1 MTSTVTNTETQATT
15 TWRTHIE
22 SFMAHSFV
30 QNALVVLIVL
40 NAAILGLETNH
51 ELMAEWGDVLHWLDH
66 VILWIF
72 IAEIIVLIAA
82 RGLGYFKDPWCVF
95 DFIVVGIALI
105 PASGSLSVLRALRVL
120 RVLRLI
126 NKVESMRKVVGGLLS
141 SLPGLG
147 SVFGLILI
155 IFYVAAVI
163 ATNLFREE
171 FPEWFGHLGSSA
183 YTLFQVM
190 TLEGWSQDIA
200 RPVMEHYPHA
210 WIFFVL
216 FILIATFIIF
226 NLFIAVIVD
235 SITADKEKEQMNQNQ
250 FDKIEYEVLAV
261 RAEIQQVIAL
271 RQEIKELRELL
282 EKR

>member
-1 MTSTVTNTETQATT
+1 MTTSTISQRPNG
-15 TWRTHIE
+15 WRQSIE
-22 SFMAHSFV
+22 AFMAHPLI
-30 QNALVVLIVL
+30 QNGLVVLIIL
-40 NAAILGLETNH
+40 NAAILGLETS
-51 ELMAEWGDVLHWLDH
+51 EDLMATWGEVLHWMDH
-66 VILWIF
+66 AILWVF
-72 IAEIIVLIAA
+72 IAEIVLLIVS
-82 RGLGYFKDPWCVF
+82 RGLGYFKDPWCMF

-155 IFYVAAVI
+155 IFYVASVI
-163 ATNLFREE
+163 ATNLFRAE
-171 FPEWFGHLGSSA
+171 FPDWFGDLGSSA

-200 RPVMEHYPHA
+200 RPVIEVFPYA
-210 WIFFVL
+210 WVFFIL

-235 SITADKEKEQMNQNQ
+235 SITADK
-250 FDKIEYEVLAV
+250 DKDEMDKHQANTIENEVKAV
-261 RAEIQQVIAL
+261 REELAAL
-271 RQEIKELRELL
+271 RKLL
-282 EKR
+282 EQRQL

>member
-1 MTSTVTNTETQATT
+1 MTTVTESHPSSH
-15 TWRTHIE
+15 WKLRIE
-22 SFMAHSFV
+22 DFMAQTWV
-30 QNALVVLIVL
+30 QNGLVVLIVL
-40 NAAILGLETNH
+40 NAATLGLETSQG
-51 ELMAEWGDVLHWLDH
+51 LMAEWGGLLHWMDH
-66 VILWIF
+66 LILWVF
-72 IAEIIVLIAA
+72 IAEIVALIAA

-126 NKVESMRKVVGGLLS
+126 NKVESMRKVVGGLLG

-147 SVFGLILI
+147 SVFGLIMI
-155 IFYVAAVI
+155 IFYVASVI
-163 ATNLFREE
+163 ATDLFRHD
-171 FPEWFGHLGSSA
+171 FPALFGDMGSSA

-200 RPVMEHYPHA
+200 RPIIEVFPYA
-210 WIFFVL
+210 WVFFIL
-216 FILIATFIIF
+216 FILIATFIVF

-235 SITADKEKEQMNQNQ
+235 SITADKEKDVREEVHLS
-250 FDKIEYEVLAV
+250 DIEHGI
-261 RAEIQQVIAL
+261 RAMREEIA
-271 RQEIKELRELL
+271 ELKRML

>member
-1 MTSTVTNTETQATT
+1 MNHVYHSNSP
-15 TWRTHIE
+15 WKNRIE
-22 SFMAHSFV
+22 DFMENPWI
-30 QNALVVLIVL
+30 QNFLVFLILL
-40 NAAILGLETNH
+40 NAVILGLETDADIMSSMGPQ
-51 ELMAEWGDVLHWLDH
+51 LILVDH
-66 VILWIF
+66 AILWVF
-72 IAEIIVLIAA
+72 IAEIVVLITA

-126 NKVESMRKVVGGLLS
+126 NKVESMRKVVGGLLG

-163 ATNLFREE
+163 ATNIFRHD
-171 FPEWFGHLGSSA
+171 FPQWFGDLGASA
-183 YTLFQVM
+183 FTLFQIM
-190 TLEGWSQDIA
+190 TLEGWSQELA
-200 RPVMEHYPHA
+200 RPIMEVFPYA
-210 WIFFVL
+210 WVFFVL

-235 SITADKEKEQMNQNQ
+235 SITADKEQDRKDHAQ
-250 FDKIEYEVLAV
+250 FNAIENELRTVHRELS
-261 RAEIQQVIAL
+261 EL
-271 RQEIKELRELL
+271 RQLL
-282 EKR
+282 EKQTAQSPPHS